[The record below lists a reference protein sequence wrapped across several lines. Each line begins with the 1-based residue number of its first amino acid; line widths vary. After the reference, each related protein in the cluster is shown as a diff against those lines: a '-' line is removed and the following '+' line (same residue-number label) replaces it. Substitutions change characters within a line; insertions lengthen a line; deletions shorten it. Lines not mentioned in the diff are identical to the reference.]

1 MLLLLLKKLIAR
13 LLFPVPLL
21 FLLLAAA
28 LVLLLWPKLG
38 KRCRLTGKILLAA
51 ALALFL
57 FASLGGGWLLSTLTG
72 RYSPIDLASLP
83 DGNYTVVV
91 AGSGFYSDNTL
102 PPEHR
107 FNDPML
113 LRLHEAGRIAR
124 ALQKRKLE
132 YSIYA
137 SIVGIPPT
145 KEKRRALEALLEQY
159 GIPPERIDLCEDALN
174 SRQEVI
180 EFTAR
185 PGKKILVS
193 ESFHLPRLMMLSKR
207 YGLDAIPAPASRG
220 SRHGGIF
227 LIPSAERI
235 DDFERAVYEY
245 LGMCEYLLF

>member
-1 MLLLLLKKLIAR
+1 MLLLLKKLAAR

-21 FLLLAAA
+21 FLLATAA

-51 ALALFL
+51 TAALFL
-57 FASLGGGWLLSTLTG
+57 FASLGGSWFLSTLTR
-72 RYSPIDLASLP
+72 RYSPLDLAALP
-83 DGNYTVVV
+83 AGNYTLVV
-91 AGSGFYSDNTL
+91 AGSGFYSDSTL
-102 PPEHR
+102 PDEHR

-124 ALQKRKLE
+124 ALQKRGLE

-137 SIVGIPPT
+137 SVVGIPA
-145 KEKRRALEALLEQY
+145 KEEKRRALQAFFEQY
-159 GIPPERIDLCEDALN
+159 GIPPERIGLCENALN

-180 EFTAR
+180 EFAR
-185 PGKKILVS
+185 KPGKKILVS
-193 ESFHLPRLMMLSKR
+193 ESFHIPRLMMLSER

-220 SRHGGIF
+220 SRHGGF
-227 LIPSAERI
+227 SLIPAAERI
-235 DDFERAVYEY
+235 DDCERAVYEY